1 MYDQNFKNQAV
12 IEVKNGSTIA
22 AAARKFSISV
32 FALRLWIKKYDEEM
46 SRLVEPVN
54 LEPVGSKTPQAQ
66 YGISLKSIKVIIDG
80 ASVTLRKNDVIR
92 LMQIFDLVDE
102 RVEEG

>member
-12 IEVKNGSTIA
+12 IEVKNGSPIA
-22 AAARKFSISV
+22 AAARKFSVSI
-32 FALRLWIKKYDEEM
+32 FALKAWIKKYDEEM

-54 LEPVGSKTPQAQ
+54 FEPVGIKTPQAQ
-66 YGISLKSIKVIIDG
+66 YGISLKSVKVIIDG
-80 ASVTLRKNDVIR
+80 ASVTLRKDDVIR

-102 RVEEG
+102 RVEGG

>member
-22 AAARKFSISV
+22 AAARKFSVSI
-32 FALRLWIKKYDEEM
+32 FALKAWLRKYDEEM

-54 LEPVGSKTPQAQ
+54 LKPVGSKTPQAQ
-66 YGISLKSIKVIIDG
+66 YGMSLKSVRVIIDG
-80 ASVTLRKNDVIR
+80 ASVTLRKDDVIR

-102 RVEEG
+102 RVEGG